1 MLFLIAIR
9 RRRQRERRSNGFEKA
24 KQRLARASRILVLV
38 HFFPVTAQLRRQ
50 SAYLTFCGKRQHKTT
65 TFFFFFSTSIQSF
78 RIQLQK
84 K

>member
-24 KQRLARASRILVLV
+24 KQRLARASRTLVLV

-50 SAYLTFCGKRQHKTT
+50 SA
-65 TFFFFFSTSIQSF
+65 
-78 RIQLQK
+78 
-84 K
+84 